1 MEQVSQWEKAYTHGG
16 DVYRN
21 EKIRMDFSININP
34 LGMPDFIKQAAMDGV
49 EESTRYP
56 DSRCRR
62 LRRLAAGFYGV
73 QEETLVFGNGAAE
86 LIFGIVRAVSPRRA
100 VLTAPSFTEYE
111 AALSSVGAEVL
122 FFPLKEEEE
131 EKEKK
136 REGEKERE
144 RKKKKG
150 RNSLMKH
157 KVYIDGQAGTTG
169 LQLRQKLQNHKD
181 VEILLISEELRKDE
195 AERKRLMNEA
205 EVVFLCLP
213 DDAAR
218 EAVKLVENPNTCI
231 IDASTAHR
239 TDPDWVY
246 GFPELSPLHK
256 EKIRHAKR
264 IANPGCHA
272 TGFIAAV
279 YPLIRL
285 GIIGTDYPLTAHSL
299 TGYSGGG
306 KAMIAEYEAENRS
319 PLFDSPR
326 QYGLGQQHKHLPEM
340 QYVTGIDTPPVFCP
354 IVVDYYSGMATC
366 IPLIASLFKK
376 KVTKDELLA
385 LLTEY
390 YKDAKLISVG
400 TEETNFLASNPLS
413 DTNELKLYVEGNDER
428 MTLISVFDNLGK
440 GASGAAVENMNLV
453 LGLDETTGLL

>member
-1 MEQVSQWEKAYTHGG
+1 MDATKIGTFIAAERRAKGWTQRQLAGELQLTDKAVSRWETGKGLP
-16 DVYRN
+16 DV
-21 EKIRMDFSININP
+21 SLLLP
-34 LGMPDFIKQAAMDGV
+34 
-49 EESTRYP
+49 
-56 DSRCRR
+56 
-62 LRRLAAGFYGV
+62 LAAALGV
-73 QEETLVFGNGAAE
+73 
-86 LIFGIVRAVSPRRA
+86 
-100 VLTAPSFTEYE
+100 
-111 AALSSVGAEVL
+111 SVGELLA
-122 FFPLKEEEE
+122 
-131 EKEKK
+131 
-136 REGEKERE
+136 
-144 RKKKKG
+144 
-150 RNSLMKH
+150 
-157 KVYIDGQAGTTG
+157 GQ
-169 LQLRQKLQNHKD
+169 RQRVK
-181 VEILLISEELRKDE
+181 
-195 AERKRLMNEA
+195 
-205 EVVFLCLP
+205 F
-213 DDAAR
+213 AR
-218 EAVKLVENPNTCI
+218 RV
-231 IDASTAHR
+231 
-239 TDPDWVY
+239 
-246 GFPELSPLHK
+246 
-256 EKIRHAKR
+256 
-264 IANPGCHA
+264 ANPGCHA

>member
-1 MEQVSQWEKAYTHGG
+1 
-16 DVYRN
+16 
-21 EKIRMDFSININP
+21 
-34 LGMPDFIKQAAMDGV
+34 
-49 EESTRYP
+49 
-56 DSRCRR
+56 
-62 LRRLAAGFYGV
+62 
-73 QEETLVFGNGAAE
+73 
-86 LIFGIVRAVSPRRA
+86 
-100 VLTAPSFTEYE
+100 
-111 AALSSVGAEVL
+111 
-122 FFPLKEEEE
+122 
-131 EKEKK
+131 
-136 REGEKERE
+136 
-144 RKKKKG
+144 
-150 RNSLMKH
+150 MKH

-340 QYVTGIDTPPVFCP
+340 QQISCLTHAPIFAP
-354 IVVDYYSGMATC
+354 IVADYYAGMQVT
-366 IPLIASLFKK
+366 IPLFRQQLNCAHPVEELTACLKAHYASSPIVSVLDAQDVAAFGGFIPANALAG
-376 KVTKDELLA
+376 KDSM
-385 LLTEY
+385 
-390 YKDAKLISVG
+390 KLMV
-400 TEETNFLASNPLS
+400 L
-413 DTNELKLYVEGNDER
+413 GNDDRIE
-428 MTLISVFDNLGK
+428 LVSLFDNLGK
-440 GASGAAVENMNLV
+440 GSSGAAIECLNLMT
-453 LGLDETTGLL
+453 GAPETTGLNL